1 MWIEIK
7 IPVNR
12 KRPPQHKSLFPRWI
26 TKILAPIILVPN
38 KQKKTLF
45 NLDFCFIIGEKK
57 LAADTKDM
65 RTQWAKISN
74 LEEGVYSFHLKV
86 ADAKGQSSGN
96 FYLGFIQ

>member
-1 MWIEIK
+1 MRINIK
-7 IPVNR
+7 IPVNCKIPHR
-12 KRPPQHKSLFPRWI
+12 GFKSPKNKLPNTQKPQ
-26 TKILAPIILVPN
+26 
-38 KQKKTLF
+38 F
-45 NLDFCFIIGEKK
+45 NLDFSFIIGEKK

-96 FYLGFIQ
+96 F

>member
-1 MWIEIK
+1 MFK
-7 IPVNR
+7 
-12 KRPPQHKSLFPRWI
+12 L
-26 TKILAPIILVPN
+26 PN
-38 KQKKTLF
+38 TPKNQF
-45 NLDFCFIIGEKK
+45 NLEFSFIIGEKK